1 MTHRTRSGLRT
12 ALPFVAQSL
21 PAVLLAAASLT
32 LATCKP
38 SAEETTPKPAPTK
51 IVSQPVPATNQTP
64 RPTPPRPAVLH
75 TSLEQVGLDSSA
87 LDRKADPCQDFYEF
101 ACGGWIAKTKIP
113 EDRTRWIRSF
123 NVIQKRNE
131 LALKKIL
138 ENAAQQVAM
147 RDRASRLPE
156 QTPKPPMD
164 PAIAK
169 IGRYY
174 SACMDASSV
183 NKEGMKSIAELMK
196 IANRVRSTKSLAQAV
211 MAFHRRRIWVLFDID
226 SVQDFKDAT
235 RMIAGLDQ
243 NGLGLPDRDYYL
255 RQDKRAKELRK
266 AYLAHVATMLT
277 LSGMSKAKAKRAA
290 AQIMKIE
297 TEMAKISKTRVER
310 RDPKGIYNK
319 VDRQGLAKTMPH
331 FPWAAYFK
339 ALGIPAVKDITVTS
353 VPYFAG
359 LDKLIRRFGW
369 RAWKAYLRWHL
380 LAAMAPA
387 LPKAFVDEA
396 FAFRKVLT
404 GQKAQRPRWKRCVA
418 STDAALGELLAQPFV
433 KEHFTAS
440 AKKDAQSLVLAISS
454 AFGKR
459 LTRLGWMDEATRKS
473 AMAKLRKMAYLIGYP
488 SKWKEYNFFITTS
501 YAKNLMAAR
510 TNELTRRLAR
520 IGKPVDRTLWE
531 MTPPT
536 VNAYYEPTKNQMV
549 FPAGILQP
557 PFYNE
562 KAAVAVNLGAM
573 GMVVGHE
580 LTHGFD
586 DQGAKFDANGN
597 LHDWWS
603 ARVAKKFQEKTQC
616 IVDEYSG
623 FEAVPGV
630 KLNGKLTAG
639 ENIADLGG
647 VLLAFRAYRQLR
659 ANAPRK
665 IVADG
670 FTEDQMFFLSMAQL
684 WCGKVRPK
692 AARLRARV
700 DPHSPPKW
708 RVNGALRNV
717 PEFAKAFSCR
727 EGTFMNPK
735 DRCVVW

>member
-1 MTHRTRSGLRT
+1 M
-12 ALPFVAQSL
+12 
-21 PAVLLAAASLT
+21 

-38 SAEETTPKPAPTK
+38 AHEETTPKPAPTK
-51 IVSQPVPATNQTP
+51 VTSQPKQTESPPA
-64 RPTPPRPAVLH
+64 RPEPTKPAVVQTTLD
-75 TSLEQVGLDSSA
+75 QVGLDPTA
-87 LDRKADPCQDFYEF
+87 LDRKADPCQDFYQF

-113 EDRTRWIRSF
+113 ADRTRWIRSF

-138 ENAAQQVAM
+138 DQAAQRVAAQEKEAGVAQNGTGKLGL
-147 RDRASRLPE
+147 DLV
-156 QTPKPPMD
+156 T
-164 PAIAK
+164 AK

-174 SACMDASSV
+174 AACMDENTVDKDGLKPLRTLLQLVS
-183 NKEGMKSIAELMK
+183 K
-196 IANRVRSTKSLAQAV
+196 VRSTKSLAKAV
-211 MAFHRRRIWVLFDID
+211 TEFHRRRIWALFDID

-235 RMIAGLDQ
+235 KMIAGLDQ

-255 RQDKRAKELRK
+255 RKDKKAQDLRK
-266 AYLAHVATMLT
+266 AYVAHVAALLK
-277 LSGMSKAKAKRAA
+277 LSGMSQRNAKQAA
-290 AQIMKIE
+290 ADIMKIE
-297 TEMAKISKTRVER
+297 TEMAKISKTRVQR

-319 VDRQGLAKTMPH
+319 IDRQGLAKTMPH

-353 VPYFAG
+353 VPYFTG

-369 RAWKAYLRWHL
+369 RAWRSYLRWHL
-380 LAAMAPA
+380 VDAMAPA

-433 KEHFTAS
+433 AKYFSES
-440 AKKDAQSLVLAISS
+440 AKKDARNLVLAISE

-459 LTRLGWMDEATRKS
+459 LVELGWMDEATRKG
-473 AMAKLRKMAYLIGYP
+473 AMVKLRRMAYLIGYP
-488 SKWKEYNFFITTS
+488 PKWKKYEFAITPN

-510 TNELTRRLAR
+510 TDELRRRLAR

-562 KAAVAVNLGAM
+562 KAALAVNLGAM

-586 DQGAKFDANGN
+586 DQGAKFDADGN
-597 LHDWWS
+597 LHDWWTPDVS
-603 ARVAKKFQEKTQC
+603 KKFAAKTKC
-616 IVDEYSG
+616 IVDEYSQ

-647 VLLAFRAYRQLR
+647 VLLAFRAYRALR
-659 ANAPRK
+659 AHAPKK

-670 FTEDQMFFLSMAQL
+670 FNEDQLFFLSMAQL
-684 WCGKVRPK
+684 WCGKVRPE

-708 RVNGALRNV
+708 RVNGSLRNV
-717 PEFAKAFSCR
+717 PAFARAFSCQK
-727 EGTFMNPK
+727 GTFMNPK
-735 DRCVVW
+735 DRCEVW

>member
-1 MTHRTRSGLRT
+1 MHHHTRTRRATRFSTGLGHRY
-12 ALPFVAQSL
+12 L
-21 PAVLLAAASLT
+21 AVLAATAPLLLT
-32 LATCKP
+32 TCKP
-38 SAEETTPKPAPTK
+38 KHDDTTPKPAPTQL
-51 IVSQPVPATNQTP
+51 VETQPK
-64 RPTPPRPAVLH
+64 PTRETKPQPTEPKVVQ
-75 TSLEQVGLDSSA
+75 TSLDKVGLDASA
-87 LDRKADPCQDFYEF
+87 LDRKADPCQDFYQF

-123 NVIQKRNE
+123 NVIHKRNE

-138 ENAAQQVAM
+138 EKAAQKVASQKKAA
-147 RDRASRLPE
+147 ASHTQAGLDIV
-156 QTPKPPMD
+156 T
-164 PAIAK
+164 AK
-169 IGRYY
+169 VGRYY
-174 SACMDASSV
+174 GACMDESMVGKAGL
-183 NKEGMKSIAELMK
+183 KPLAGLMK
-196 IANRVRSTKSLAQAV
+196 LVRQVRNIKGLAKAV
-211 MAFHRRRIWVLFDID
+211 TAFHRHRIWVLFDID

-235 RMIAGLDQ
+235 KMIAGLDQ

-255 RQDKRAKELRK
+255 RKGKRADEIRK
-266 AYLAHVATMLT
+266 AYVEHVAKMLS
-277 LSGMSKAKAKRAA
+277 LGGMSTRKAKKAA
-290 AQIMKIE
+290 SIIMKIE
-297 TEMAKISKTRVER
+297 TAMAKISKTRVER

-319 VDRQGLAKTMPH
+319 IDRQGLVKLMPT
-331 FPWAAYFK
+331 FPWADYFK
-339 ALGIPAVKDITVTS
+339 GLGIPTITSITVTS
-353 VPYFAG
+353 VPYFSG
-359 LDKLIRRFGW
+359 MNKLIRRFGW
-369 RAWKAYLRWHL
+369 KAWRSYLRWHL
-380 LAAMAPA
+380 LASMAPA

-396 FAFRKVLT
+396 FAFRKTLT

-433 KEHFTAS
+433 AAYFSAS
-440 AKKDAQSLVLAISS
+440 AKKDARNLVLAISS
-454 AFGKR
+454 AFAKR
-459 LTRLGWMDEATRKS
+459 LTELGWMDEATRKN
-473 AMAKLRKMAYLIGYP
+473 AMVKLRKMAYLIGYP
-488 SKWKEYNFFITTS
+488 PKWKKYEFALTHT
-501 YAKNLMAAR
+501 YASNVLAAR
-510 TNELTRRLAR
+510 HNELQRRLAQ

-562 KAAVAVNLGAM
+562 NAAVAVNLGAM

-586 DQGAKFDANGN
+586 DQGSKFDADGN
-597 LHDWWS
+597 LHDWWAPDVS
-603 ARVAKKFQEKTQC
+603 KKFDAKTKC
-616 IVDEYSG
+616 IVEEYSQ

-647 VLLAFRAYRQLR
+647 VLLAFRAYRTLR
-659 ANAPRK
+659 ANAPEK

-684 WCGKVRPK
+684 WCGKVRPE

-717 PEFAKAFSCR
+717 PAFAKAFSCKQ
-727 EGTFMNPK
+727 GTFMNPTQ
-735 DRCVVW
+735 RCEVW